1 MCTMLAKLFHKTMKE
16 TPIEAIPEK
25 IPVFMPDEEVKQF
38 LIFQQYFKPITVL
51 INAHVFEQK
60 DATILLDFDHS
71 GTLVK
76 VRRNDALW
84 KIN

>member
-1 MCTMLAKLFHKTMKE
+1 MQK
-16 TPIEAIPEK
+16 TPIEAIPES
-25 IPVFMPDEEVKQF
+25 IPVFMPDAEVKQF
-38 LIFQQYFKPITVL
+38 LVFQQHFKPITVL
-51 INAHVFEQK
+51 IDAGVFEQK
-60 DATILLDFDHS
+60 DATILLDFDHF